1 MGGTASSR
9 CQVKV
14 NTKPCCDDMDD
25 QEAFEGDDF
34 TFQVDC
40 DGSPKPVAKWTK
52 DGKVIDTK
60 DGHFTIMQADPNAYR
75 LIIKGVKAEDDA
87 GEYQV
92 EFSNRAGDKK
102 CSAQL
107 TVHSLEELKVPK
119 CMSDLKSKKAQKG
132 GKTFFNIKIRA
143 EQLPEVKWF
152 MNDVEIVK
160 DDHCGKIKV
169 VAKNENGEDAKE
181 ADLEVQFA
189 PE

>member
-1 MGGTASSR
+1 
-9 CQVKV
+9 
-14 NTKPCCDDMDD
+14 MDD

-52 DGKVIDTK
+52 DGKGIDTK

-75 LIIKGVKAEDDA
+75 LIIKGIKFSFNTHLNLHIYRIICLIQSFKIPLLNKVNILFNTGVKAEDDA

-107 TVHSLEELKVPK
+107 TVHCKSLL
-119 CMSDLKSKKAQKG
+119 
-132 GKTFFNIKIRA
+132 
-143 EQLPEVKWF
+143 F
-152 MNDVEIVK
+152 MAV
-160 DDHCGKIKV
+160 
-169 VAKNENGEDAKE
+169 
-181 ADLEVQFA
+181 
-189 PE
+189 